1 MAFLELQGICKGYG
15 RDPREVLNDVVLE
28 IERGELVAIVGTS
41 GSGKTTLLSIL
52 AGLLRPDRGTVTH
65 AGQPIT
71 KPALSRAVVFQNY
84 SLLPWMTV
92 HGNVRL
98 AIDQV
103 HPDWNKDRR
112 DTRANELLAAV
123 HLAAARDKRPDQL
136 SGGMR
141 QRVAVARALA
151 MEPEVLLMDEP
162 LSALDALTR
171 GTLQDE
177 IERIWAADRKTA
189 VLVTNDVDEALR
201 LADRLIPLTAGPAAT
216 LGEPVVVD
224 IARPRDRKALLH
236 DRHYQELRAHVIDR
250 LRTNAR
256 RRINPTSV
264 VPKMEVA
271 A

>member
-1 MAFLELQGICKGYG
+1 MAFLELKGICKGYG
-15 RDPREVLNDVVLE
+15 RDPREVLSDVALE
-28 IERGELVAIVGTS
+28 IDRGELVAIVGTS

-52 AGLLRPDRGTVTH
+52 AGLLRPDLGTVTQ

-71 KPALSRAVVFQNY
+71 APALSRAVVFQNY
-84 SLLPWMTV
+84 SLLPWLTV
-92 HGNVRL
+92 HANVRL
-98 AIDQV
+98 AVDQV
-103 HPDWNKDRR
+103 HADWPRQRR
-112 DTRANELLAAV
+112 DARTDELLAAV
-123 HLAAARDKRPDQL
+123 HLAPARDKRPDQL

-151 MEPEVLLMDEP
+151 MEPEILLMDEP

-201 LADRLIPLTAGPAAT
+201 LADRLIPLSHGPGAS
-216 LGEPVVVD
+216 LGEPVRVD

-256 RRINPTSV
+256 RRASPTSI

>member
-1 MAFLELQGICKGYG
+1 MAFLELKDVCKGYG
-15 RDPREVLNDVVLE
+15 RDPREVLRDVTLE

-52 AGLLRPDRGTVTH
+52 AGLLRPDRGTATH
-65 AGQPIT
+65 AGQAILQPH
-71 KPALSRAVVFQNY
+71 LSRAMIFQNY
-84 SLLPWMTV
+84 SLLPWLTV
-92 HGNVRL
+92 HGNVCL
-98 AIDQV
+98 AVDQV
-103 HPDWNKDRR
+103 QPTWSKQRR
-112 DTRANELLAAV
+112 AARADELLEKV
-123 HLAAARDKRPDQL
+123 HLAPARDKRPDQL

-141 QRVAVARALA
+141 QRVSVARALA

-177 IERIWAADRKTA
+177 IERIWAADRTTA

-201 LADRLIPLTAGPAAT
+201 LADRLIPLGAGPSAT
-216 LGEPVVVD
+216 LGEPVRVD

-250 LRTNAR
+250 LRSNAR
-256 RRINPTSV
+256 QRV
-264 VPKMEVA
+264 VPTAVVPQMEVA

>member
-1 MAFLELQGICKGYG
+1 VAFLQLKNVCKGYG
-15 RDPREVLNDVVLE
+15 RDPREVLREVSLD

-52 AGLLRPDRGTVTH
+52 AGLLRPDVGTASH
-65 AGQPIT
+65 AGTPIT
-71 KPALSRAVVFQNY
+71 GPHLSRAFVFQNY
-84 SLLPWMTV
+84 SLLPWLTV
-92 HGNVRL
+92 HRNVCL
-98 AIDQV
+98 AVDQV
-103 HPDWNKDRR
+103 HPTWSRERR
-112 DTRANELLAAV
+112 DARAEELLAMV

-141 QRVAVARALA
+141 QRVSVARALA

-201 LADRLIPLTAGPAAT
+201 LADRLIPLGAGPGAT
-216 LGEPVVVD
+216 LGEPVRID
-224 IARPRDRKALLH
+224 IPRPRDRKALLH
-236 DRHYQELRAHVIDR
+236 DRHYQELRACVVDR
-250 LRTNAR
+250 LRSNAR
-256 RRINPTSV
+256 QRAEPRSV
-264 VPKMEVA
+264 VPHMEVA